1 MTRYIT
7 EGRVSYFSM
16 VLFYGVH
23 DLCNVQGG
31 FIGCPTTSHN
41 SWLQPVM
48 VAFFQPC
55 LAFPSPFSAFQ
66 FAHWEWIFGG
76 GGSLS
81 SFHEGFTEYY
91 ISTPQEIFP
100 EIEVLWFL
108 AKAWNC
114 GIHLY
119 RYIHQISCNFRYYL
133 YPRDLTVSCLFV
145 QFSEVQG
152 SRALVQPGHEVF
164 ETSLQSEVNL
174 WGTGQCIH
182 MSAQCTQVEKKYGSF
197 SCRWPGF
204 IQRCCKKYN
213 RSI

>member
-76 GGSLS
+76 DHYPHSMRVSPSIAFLLHRKS
-81 SFHEGFTEYY
+81 SQKWRFCGFWQRLGTVGFTSTGIYTKFHVTLDTIY
-91 ISTPQEIFP
+91 IQEI
-100 EIEVLWFL
+100 
-108 AKAWNC
+108 
-114 GIHLY
+114 
-119 RYIHQISCNFRYYL
+119 
-133 YPRDLTVSCLFV
+133 
-145 QFSEVQG
+145 
-152 SRALVQPGHEVF
+152 
-164 ETSLQSEVNL
+164 
-174 WGTGQCIH
+174 
-182 MSAQCTQVEKKYGSF
+182 
-197 SCRWPGF
+197 
-204 IQRCCKKYN
+204 
-213 RSI
+213 